1 MKIGIDISIQ
11 CMPRS
16 GIGQYQYN
24 LLKNLFLID
33 KENTYYLYAFNY
45 RWRHKF
51 NQLQFKADNYRL
63 KVTPLP
69 QRLTTLWW
77 LFMRY
82 PNLEMV
88 TEPCDVY
95 QTSEICIQPTK
106 KGKIIAFIHDLT
118 TIFYPE
124 YHLKQN
130 IFFYN
135 RRFRDIEKYADGVLT
150 NSKNT
155 KRDILKYLNIRP
167 EKVLVTPFGANETFS
182 PLQKEET
189 TKILSRHGI
198 DDPYILF
205 VGTLEPRKNIKTL
218 IMAFNKVKQQI
229 QCPHKLILVGQPG
242 WFYEEIMQAHE
253 SSAFKEDIL
262 FKGYVA
268 DEDLPAFYN
277 GADVFVYP
285 SFYEGFGM
293 PILEAMQC
301 GTPVITSNTS
311 SLPEVGGNACLYIDP
326 RSQKDLEQKLYQ
338 VISDTE
344 LQKKL
349 SQKGMERAKHFSWK
363 KCAQETL
370 RAYKTT
376 VRGA

>member
-1 MKIGIDISIQ
+1 MKIGIDVSIQ

-33 KENTYYLYAFNY
+33 KENTYCLYAFNY

-51 NQLQFKADNYRL
+51 NQLQFKANNYKL

-69 QRLTTLWW
+69 QRLVTLWW
-77 LFMRY
+77 LFLRY
-82 PNLEMV
+82 PHLEMV

-95 QTSEICIQPTK
+95 QTSEICVQPSK
-106 KGKIIAFIHDLT
+106 KGKIVAFIHDLT
-118 TIFYPE
+118 TILYPE
-124 YHLKQN
+124 YHMKQN

-135 RRFRDIEKYADGVLT
+135 RRFQDIEKYADCVLT
-150 NSKNT
+150 NSENT
-155 KRDILKYLNIRP
+155 KRDILKHLHIHP
-167 EKVLVTPFGANETFS
+167 EKIFVTPFGANDSFR
-182 PLQKEET
+182 PLKKEET
-189 TKILSRHGI
+189 KEVLSRHGI
-198 DDPYILF
+198 HDAYILF

-218 IMAFNKVKQQI
+218 IMAFNKVKQKLK
-229 QCPHKLILVGQPG
+229 CSHKLILVGRPG
-242 WFYEEIMQAHE
+242 WFYEEIMQARE
-253 SSAFKEDIL
+253 TSDFRDDIV

-293 PILEAMQC
+293 PVLEAMQC
-301 GTPVITSNTS
+301 GTPVITSNIS
-311 SLPEVGGNACLYIDP
+311 SLPEVGGGACLYIDP
-326 RSQKDLEQKLYQ
+326 NSQNDLEKKLIQ
-338 VISDTE
+338 VISDSE

-349 SQKGMERAKHFSWK
+349 SQKGKERAAHFSWK
-363 KCAQETL
+363 KCAEQTL
-370 RAYKTT
+370 RAYKKTAT
-376 VRGA
+376 G